1 MHFQKSD
8 IEEYL
13 QGVREAIEAGKYQ
26 IAPRPKNRE
35 LLTDY
40 IITEEEELDIIK
52 GLTPIDFSNA
62 VPNDHKGREYE
73 TLYIFG
79 KNINLLERFEN
90 QEKIV
95 SLYIKFNKIS
105 DQYLFVISF
114 HEQEYP
120 LSYYFKQ
127 S

>member
-8 IEEYL
+8 IEKYL
-13 QGVREAIEAGKYQ
+13 QGVRNAVEAGKYQ
-26 IAPRPKNRE
+26 ISPRPKNRE

-40 IITEEEELDIIK
+40 IISEREELDIIK
-52 GLTPIDFSNA
+52 ALTPMDFSNA

-79 KNINLLERFEN
+79 KNVNLLERFGN
-90 QEKIV
+90 QERTV

-105 DQYLFVISF
+105 DRYLFVISF
-114 HEQEYP
+114 HEQEHP
-120 LSYYFKQ
+120 LSYYFK
-127 S
+127 

>member
-1 MHFQKSD
+1 MHFEKKD

-13 QGVREAIEAGKYQ
+13 WGVWTAIDAGKYQ

-40 IITEEEELDIIK
+40 VISEKEEIDIIK
-52 GLTPIDFSNA
+52 SLTPMDFSTA
-62 VPNDHKGREYE
+62 VANDHKGMEHE
-73 TLYIFG
+73 ILYIFG
-79 KNINLLERFEN
+79 KDIDLLERFEN
-90 QEKIV
+90 RERTV

-114 HEQEYP
+114 HEQEHP
-120 LSYYFKQ
+120 LSYYFK
-127 S
+127 

>member
-1 MHFQKSD
+1 MHFDKKD

-13 QGVREAIEAGKYQ
+13 LGVWDAIDAGHYQ

-35 LLTDY
+35 LLTNY
-40 IITEEEELDIIK
+40 VISEREEIDIIK
-52 GLTPIDFSNA
+52 SLTLMDFSTA

-73 TLYIFG
+73 ILYIFG
-79 KNINLLERFEN
+79 KDVDLLERFGDKERT
-90 QEKIV
+90 V

-105 DQYLFVISF
+105 NQYVFVISF

-120 LSYYFKQ
+120 LSYYFK
-127 S
+127 

>member
-1 MHFQKSD
+1 MHFEKTD

-13 QGVREAIEAGKYQ
+13 QGVWTAIDAGKYQ

-40 IITEEEELDIIK
+40 VISEREEIDIIK
-52 GLTPIDFSNA
+52 SLTPMDFSTA
-62 VPNDHKGREYE
+62 VANDHKGMEHE
-73 TLYIFG
+73 ILYIFG
-79 KNINLLERFEN
+79 KDIDLLERFGNKERT
-90 QEKIV
+90 V

-114 HEQEYP
+114 HEQEHP
-120 LSYYFKQ
+120 LSYYFK
-127 S
+127 